1 MSLMILELA
10 RDWNYDEDEK
20 VRYVH
25 SPGQRGYLR
34 SDVAAC
40 VLPSDKGDM
49 PDEKTGGDSSKS
61 NSITSE
67 LSIHSVGISASSQTS
82 STNSLPP
89 LNDRAEASYPPSLC
103 IRKKLFQDV
112 FNQALS
118 IVLEYPDKTKEIIF
132 NMDCVSLKINFHI
145 PHYFLHLHMGSN
157 CGVQLDH
164 SLNNFAT
171 IRTTSIVTKQQKE
184 HMQEEMHEQMT
195 GYKRMRREHQAA
207 LLKAPIA
214 VTTCLSEA
222 SIRGMQSTKD
232 GLKYYN
238 YQCNTVSFTK
248 NFTKKGHG
256 AHKLYLAGLKDEKGI
271 EAEQKK
277 QDQEDKE
284 KIKNTSEE
292 FQENRKVLENKL
304 QEAKEA
310 IQKENLLEKQ
320 ESEAKEVVH
329 SYNTH
334 WMIIARYMPT
344 TDVSHLSDY
353 TETSP
358 ECPAAKINECC
369 SCLGL
374 SPSMENIARCVPTC
388 KHR

>member
-40 VLPSDKGDM
+40 VLPSDKG
-49 PDEKTGGDSSKS
+49 
-61 NSITSE
+61 
-67 LSIHSVGISASSQTS
+67 
-82 STNSLPP
+82 
-89 LNDRAEASYPPSLC
+89 
-103 IRKKLFQDV
+103 DV

-207 LLKAPIA
+207 LLKAS
-214 VTTCLSEA
+214 V
-222 SIRGMQSTKD
+222 RGMQSTKD

-248 NFTKKGHG
+248 NFIKKGHG

-284 KIKNTSEE
+284 KIKITQPS
-292 FQENRKVLENKL
+292 
-304 QEAKEA
+304 
-310 IQKENLLEKQ
+310 
-320 ESEAKEVVH
+320 
-329 SYNTH
+329 TH

-358 ECPAAKINECC
+358 ESPAAKINECC